1 MKFGIVALDAALLLI
16 LTASVPVVDA
26 FGSGTSCA
34 RFRQGVITSSTCR
47 PRIWLLHAEATPDD
61 SEPEPPGPILDQI
74 PAAFNPLFAAASVAT
89 APRNAVTTA
98 AGHDPFR
105 FEWGTW
111 VDADA
116 LEALMAR
123 VDEVRLNGGAFDRL
137 VELSQNDESDTSDDE
152 DTGNSRKPP
161 LRFRIAGGQ
170 DWDALLHI
178 LPQGAQRRHRW
189 ATGSWS
195 IVKPLVGVAEVAMLR
210 GPNRDGLFT
219 KSTAKD
225 LRGGGDGSF
234 LGGGAS
240 NGDDKGVSTGGEDCV
255 KYVGGPLRSY
265 EAKSG
270 KTVVLEVTIRPP
282 ISAEKF
288 GEDGDLSDVL
298 DLEDAVEE
306 YLSVVVETDEE
317 EEDAEDA
324 EATDK
329 SETDDDNAN
338 EEETSKLS
346 LGDRLGLT
354 FEKVGGLDSQ
364 LDAIVRRVLASR
376 SNPEA
381 ARRLGVNHVRGI
393 LLSGP
398 PGCGKTLLARE
409 LAALLGAREPQIVN
423 GPEILDKFIGE
434 AEKRVRA
441 LFAPAEQ
448 EYKQVGDASA
458 LHVIVLD
465 EFDSIARKRGSMSSD
480 TTGVRDS
487 VVNQLLAKMDGV
499 REANNVL
506 VVALTNRPELLD
518 PALLRP
524 GRLEVQ
530 LRVELPDASGRR
542 DILRIHTRRMR
553 ESEGFDADAEAFIE
567 DLDEDGLPALTE
579 HFTGAELA
587 GLTRS
592 AASFALAR
600 AVEEGDGAEGIVTR
614 ADLDE
619 ALGEVRPALGKQD
632 EVLTARYPHG
642 VSPCSPGMKRVMRDL
657 ERFVSPGL
665 ASQAPRLESMLV
677 VGSGGNGGAGA
688 TALAAWAAAKASTT
702 SDFVRLVTA
711 LDLLADGG
719 LGDEGRAA
727 ALAEK
732 FSEAREMPTS
742 LLVLDDIDQICAGS
756 GGEGYSSVMIATLRA
771 LLRTPPASTAVAKA
785 GGHSKSKSGSTGKS
799 FQIIA
804 STSRSDAACSVMNE
818 LFGETVVVPQLS
830 DAESI
835 KRLFADS
842 LHSDVAKD
850 IDGMADKIIGRLGS
864 GVGCK
869 TAIRLAERAI
879 SSAHAMSDAY
889 GSDEELAEAQLA
901 SLEEILEDLA
911 GDEAMASKICEVF

>member
-1 MKFGIVALDAALLLI
+1 MRLGPVALHAALLL
-16 LTASVPVVDA
+16 LLLLVASTARASFVGA
-26 FGSGTSCA
+26 FSCVTHSGTSCA
-34 RFRQGVITSSTCR
+34 RFGRGATARWDDTCR
-47 PRIWLLHAEATPDD
+47 SSGNTSGSSRRKTSTWPLHAEASDAKAVTDTLESTSPQNA
-61 SEPEPPGPILDQI
+61 EPQPPGPILENI
-74 PAAFNPLFAAASVAT
+74 PAEFSPLFSAAAAST
-89 APRNAVTTA
+89 SPRNAVTTA

-116 LEALMAR
+116 LEDLMAR
-123 VDEVRLNGGAFDRL
+123 VDEVRLNGGAFDKL
-137 VELSQNDESDTSDDE
+137 MKLSEQLEPTTDAADDDDKSAKVQDDNDTS
-152 DTGNSRKPP
+152 GSIHVKPP
-161 LRFRIAGGQ
+161 ARYRIAGGQ

-189 ATGSWS
+189 PTGSWS

-210 GPNRDGLFT
+210 GPNRDGLYT
-219 KSTAKD
+219 KSTAKH

-234 LGGGAS
+234 LGGGAAAAGS
-240 NGDDKGVSTGGEDCV
+240 NGGKGDDKGVSTGGEDCV

-265 EAKSG
+265 EGKSG

-282 ISAEKF
+282 ISAENN
-288 GEDGDLSDVL
+288 GDDGDLSGVL
-298 DLEDAVEE
+298 PLEDSVEE

-317 EEDAEDA
+317 EIEEGGGAED
-324 EATDK
+324 
-329 SETDDDNAN
+329 SEGIDASDSDNDAD
-338 EEETSKLS
+338 ETNTETAKLS
-346 LGDRLGLT
+346 LGDRLGLS

-381 ARRLGVNHVRGI
+381 AKRLGVNHVRGI

-458 LHVIVLD
+458 LHVIILD
-465 EFDSIARKRGSMSSD
+465 EFDSIARKRGSMTSD

-542 DILRIHTRRMR
+542 DILRIHTKRMR
-553 ESEGFDADAEAFIE
+553 EAGGFDAYAETFVE
-567 DLDEDGLPALTE
+567 SLDDDGLPALTE

-600 AVEEGDGAEGIVTR
+600 AVEEGDGAEGLVTK
-614 ADLDE
+614 ADLEE

-642 VSPCSPGMKRVMRDL
+642 ISPCSPGMKRVMRDL

-665 ASQAPRLESMLV
+665 VSQAPRLESMLL
-677 VGSGGNGGAGA
+677 VGSGSNGGSGA
-688 TALAAWAAAKASTT
+688 TALAAWAAA
-702 SDFVRLVTA
+702 
-711 LDLLADGG
+711 
-719 LGDEGRAA
+719 
-727 ALAEK
+727 
-732 FSEAREMPTS
+732 
-742 LLVLDDIDQICAGS
+742 
-756 GGEGYSSVMIATLRA
+756 
-771 LLRTPPASTAVAKA
+771 
-785 GGHSKSKSGSTGKS
+785 
-799 FQIIA
+799 
-804 STSRSDAACSVMNE
+804 
-818 LFGETVVVPQLS
+818 
-830 DAESI
+830 
-835 KRLFADS
+835 
-842 LHSDVAKD
+842 
-850 IDGMADKIIGRLGS
+850 
-864 GVGCK
+864 
-869 TAIRLAERAI
+869 
-879 SSAHAMSDAY
+879 
-889 GSDEELAEAQLA
+889 
-901 SLEEILEDLA
+901 
-911 GDEAMASKICEVF
+911 

>member
-1 MKFGIVALDAALLLI
+1 MLEPSAALAAAHL
-16 LTASVPVVDA
+16 
-26 FGSGTSCA
+26 A
-34 RFRQGVITSSTCR
+34 RFASGRSDDPCRSPSNAGNTCR
-47 PRIWLLHAEATPDD
+47 QRTPTWPLHAEASDAKAVTDTLENTSSNNP
-61 SEPEPPGPILDQI
+61 EAEPPGPILDQI
-74 PAAFNPLFAAASVAT
+74 PAEFSPLFTAAAAST
-89 APRNAVTTA
+89 SPRNAVTTA

-116 LEALMAR
+116 LEDLMAR
-123 VDEVRLNGGAFDRL
+123 VDEVRLNGGAFDEL
-137 VELSQNDESDTSDDE
+137 MELSEQSSEPTDATDDGDDNTAKSAKAQDDNDSTGTTTSI
-152 DTGNSRKPP
+152 KPP
-161 LRFRIAGGQ
+161 ARFRIAGGQ
-170 DWDALLHI
+170 DWDALLHV

-189 ATGSWS
+189 PTGSWS

-210 GPNRDGLFT
+210 GPNCDGLYT

-234 LGGGAS
+234 LGGGGGGGGS
-240 NGDDKGVSTGGEDCV
+240 NGGNSEDKGVSTGGEDCV

-265 EAKSG
+265 EGKRG

-282 ISAEKF
+282 ISAEKN
-288 GEDGDLSDVL
+288 GDDGDLSDVL
-298 DLEDAVEE
+298 PLEDSVEE

-317 EEDAEDA
+317 EIEEGEGAED
-324 EATDK
+324 
-329 SETDDDNAN
+329 SEGIDASDSDNDAD
-338 EEETSKLS
+338 ETNTETAKLS

-381 ARRLGVNHVRGI
+381 AKRLGVNHVRGI

-458 LHVIVLD
+458 LHVIILD
-465 EFDSIARKRGSMSSD
+465 EFDSIARKRGSVTSD

-518 PALLRP
+518 PALLRA

-542 DILRIHTRRMR
+542 DILRIHTKRMR
-553 ESEGFDADAEAFIE
+553 EAGGFDAYAETFVE
-567 DLDEDGLPALTE
+567 SLDDDGLPALTE

-600 AVEEGDGAEGIVTR
+600 AVEEGDGAEGLVTK
-614 ADLDE
+614 ADLEE

-642 VSPCSPGMKRVMRDL
+642 ISPCSPGMKRVMRDL

-665 ASQAPRLESMLV
+665 VSQAPRLESMLL
-677 VGSGGNGGAGA
+677 VGSGSNGGSGA
-688 TALAAWAAAKASTT
+688 TALAAWAAARASAT
-702 SDFVRLVTA
+702 SDYVRLVTA

-719 LGDEGRAA
+719 PGDKEGLPHLRKS
-727 ALAEK
+727 LPKPEK
-732 FSEAREMPTS
+732 CPQVCS
-742 LLVLDDIDQICAGS
+742 CW
-756 GGEGYSSVMIATLRA
+756 MI
-771 LLRTPPASTAVAKA
+771 
-785 GGHSKSKSGSTGKS
+785 
-799 FQIIA
+799 
-804 STSRSDAACSVMNE
+804 
-818 LFGETVVVPQLS
+818 
-830 DAESI
+830 
-835 KRLFADS
+835 
-842 LHSDVAKD
+842 
-850 IDGMADKIIGRLGS
+850 
-864 GVGCK
+864 
-869 TAIRLAERAI
+869 
-879 SSAHAMSDAY
+879 
-889 GSDEELAEAQLA
+889 
-901 SLEEILEDLA
+901 
-911 GDEAMASKICEVF
+911 

>member
-1 MKFGIVALDAALLLI
+1 MD
-16 LTASVPVVDA
+16 
-26 FGSGTSCA
+26 
-34 RFRQGVITSSTCR
+34 
-47 PRIWLLHAEATPDD
+47 
-61 SEPEPPGPILDQI
+61 
-74 PAAFNPLFAAASVAT
+74 
-89 APRNAVTTA
+89 
-98 AGHDPFR
+98 
-105 FEWGTW
+105 
-111 VDADA
+111 
-116 LEALMAR
+116 R
-123 VDEVRLNGGAFDRL
+123 VDEVRLSGGAFDKL
-137 VELSQNDESDTSDDE
+137 LKLSQNINDEGDANDDTSGE
-152 DTGNSRKPP
+152 EETGGRQKPP
-161 LRFRIAGGQ
+161 RFRIGGGQ

-178 LPQGAQRRHRW
+178 LPAGAQRRHRW
-189 ATGSWS
+189 PTGSWS
-195 IVKPLVGVAEVAMLR
+195 VVKPLVGVAEVAMLR
-210 GPNRDGLFT
+210 GPNRDGLYT

-234 LGGGAS
+234 LGGGGGAS
-240 NGDDKGVSTGGEDCV
+240 NVDGDKGVSTGGEDCV

-265 EAKSG
+265 EGKSG

-282 ISAEKF
+282 ISAETF
-288 GEDGDLSDVL
+288 GDNGDLSDVVE
-298 DLEDAVEE
+298 LEDSVEE
-306 YLSVVVETDEE
+306 YLSVVVETDDEVVEE
-317 EEDAEDA
+317 
-324 EATDK
+324 
-329 SETDDDNAN
+329 AN
-338 EEETSKLS
+338 SDRAAASSDSVSVLAKEEETSKLS

-465 EFDSIARKRGSMSSD
+465 EFDSIARKRGSMTSD

-530 LRVELPDASGRR
+530 LRVELPDAAGRR
-542 DILRIHTRRMR
+542 DIIRIHTKLMR
-553 ESEGFDADAEAFIE
+553 ESGGFDSEADSFIE
-567 DLDEDGLPALTE
+567 SLDEDGLPTLTE

-600 AVEEGDGAEGIVTR
+600 AVEEGDGAEGIVSK
-614 ADLDE
+614 ADIVE

-642 VSPCSPGMKRVMRDL
+642 LSPCSPAMKRVMRDL

-665 ASQAPRLESMLV
+665 PSQTPRLESMLV

-702 SDFVRLVTA
+702 SDFVRLVTS

-719 LGDEGRAA
+719 SGDENRAA

-732 FSEAREMPTS
+732 FAEAREMPTS

-756 GGEGYSSVMIATLRA
+756 GGGGYSSVMIATLRA

-785 GGHSKSKSGSTGKS
+785 GGHSKSKRGNAAKS
-799 FQIIA
+799 LQIIA
-804 STSRSDAACSVMNE
+804 ATSRSDAACSVMNE
-818 LFGETVVVPQLS
+818 LFDETVVVPQLS
-830 DAESI
+830 DAESL
-835 KRLFADS
+835 KRLLTDS

-850 IDGMADKIIGRLGS
+850 IDEMADKIIGRLGS
-864 GVGCK
+864 VGVK

-879 SSAHAMSDAY
+879 ASANVMSDEY

-901 SLEEILEDLA
+901 SLDEILEDLA
-911 GDEAMASKICEVF
+911 GDEAMASKMCEVF

>member
-1 MKFGIVALDAALLLI
+1 M
-16 LTASVPVVDA
+16 
-26 FGSGTSCA
+26 
-34 RFRQGVITSSTCR
+34 
-47 PRIWLLHAEATPDD
+47 
-61 SEPEPPGPILDQI
+61 
-74 PAAFNPLFAAASVAT
+74 
-89 APRNAVTTA
+89 
-98 AGHDPFR
+98 
-105 FEWGTW
+105 
-111 VDADA
+111 
-116 LEALMAR
+116 
-123 VDEVRLNGGAFDRL
+123 VDEVRLNGGAFDAL
-137 VELSQNDESDTSDDE
+137 LDLSQTYDDESNDTDTPSDQ
-152 DTGNSRKPP
+152 PP
-161 LRFRIAGGQ
+161 RPPRFRIGGGQ

-178 LPQGAQRRHRW
+178 LPAGAQRRHRW
-189 ATGSWS
+189 PTGSWS
-195 IVKPLVGVAEVAMLR
+195 VVKPLVGVAEVAMLR
-210 GPNRDGLFT
+210 GPNRDGLYT

-234 LGGGAS
+234 LGGGGGTS
-240 NGDDKGVSTGGEDCV
+240 NADGDKGVSTGGEDCV

-265 EAKSG
+265 ESKSG

-282 ISAEKF
+282 ISAETY
-288 GEDGDLSDVL
+288 GDDGDLSDVVE
-298 DLEDAVEE
+298 LEDAVEE
-306 YLSVVVETDEE
+306 YLSVVVETDDEE
-317 EEDAEDA
+317 VEEANNDSA
-324 EATDK
+324 EASLD
-329 SETDDDNAN
+329 SESVAN
-338 EEETSKLS
+338 EEDTSKLS

-465 EFDSIARKRGSMSSD
+465 EFDSIARKRGSMTSD

-530 LRVELPDASGRR
+530 LRVELPDAAGRR
-542 DILRIHTRRMR
+542 DILKIHTHRMR
-553 ESEGFDADAEAFIE
+553 ESEGFDSEAESFIE
-567 DLDEDGLPALTE
+567 SLDEDGLPALTE

-600 AVEEGDGAEGIVTR
+600 AVEEGDGAEGVVVK
-614 ADLDE
+614 ADLEE

-642 VSPCSPGMKRVMRDL
+642 LSPCSPGMKRVMRDL

-665 ASQAPRLESMLV
+665 PSQTPRLESMLV

-702 SDFVRLVTA
+702 ADFVRLVTA

-719 LGDEGRAA
+719 AGDENRAA

-732 FSEAREMPTS
+732 FAEAREMPTS

-771 LLRTPPASTAVAKA
+771 LLRTPPASAAVAKA
-785 GGHSKSKSGSTGKS
+785 GGHSKSKSGFAGKS

-804 STSRSDAACSVMNE
+804 STSRADAACSVMNE
-818 LFGETVVVPQLS
+818 LFDETVVVPHLS
-830 DAESI
+830 DAESL
-835 KRLFADS
+835 KRLLTDS

-850 IDGMADKIIGRLGS
+850 IDEMADKIIGRLGS
-864 GVGCK
+864 VGVK

-879 SSAHAMSDAY
+879 ASAYVMSDEY

-901 SLEEILEDLA
+901 SLDEILEDLA
-911 GDEAMASKICEVF
+911 GDEAMASKMCEVF